1 MGGFPLEGWIIMIV
15 PPILMILSVV
25 IWYFK
30 EVKREKLEDKL
41 LKKRD

>member
-25 IWYFK
+25 LWYFK
-30 EVKREKLEDKL
+30 EVKREKLEDEL
-41 LKKRD
+41 LKKRN